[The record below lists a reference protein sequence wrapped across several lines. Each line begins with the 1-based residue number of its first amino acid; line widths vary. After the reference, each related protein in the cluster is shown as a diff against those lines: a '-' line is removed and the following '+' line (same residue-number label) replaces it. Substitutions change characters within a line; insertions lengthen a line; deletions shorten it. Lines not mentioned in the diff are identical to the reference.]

1 MFLLFYTNGKKS
13 PKGMLRGG
21 VIGLALV
28 ALLCCSWV
36 FVATAMDDE
45 DLAARIFVYKVW
57 GLVDSVFISLG

>member
-1 MFLLFYTNGKKS
+1 M
-13 PKGMLRGG
+13 GMLRGG